1 MSYVFLNMWVSRQ
14 WQNSHFCLNYP
25 FNYKDRNRCLPI
37 LEAVIHNATLL
48 KCVISSHP
56 LQIPPTL
63 TSCLSDF
70 NNCYCSISVL
80 FSLLLFWKHC
90 ACLASII
97 ACQIPHY
104 LKSCN
109 MSFMEVPCGTHAPL
123 CHPLSSFC
131 FCASIYLRLSGLM
144 QFAYKMGEWI
154 SLIQFFRNRLNIRAN
169 EQVEFKSNMLAVTF
183 FQQFTAVIQRAD
195 CFIHDVKIK
204 TFINSKCNHKNTRRS
219 Q

>member
-1 MSYVFLNMWVSRQ
+1 MKSITEASVIPKNEQYSPEIMSYVFLNMWVSRQ

-25 FNYKDRNRCLPI
+25 FNYRDRNRCLPI

-109 MSFMEVPCGTHAPL
+109 VVYGGSLRYTRTS
-123 CHPLSSFC
+123 LSSSLFFLLLC
-131 FCASIYLRLSGLM
+131 FHLFEA
-144 QFAYKMGEWI
+144 
-154 SLIQFFRNRLNIRAN
+154 FR
-169 EQVEFKSNMLAVTF
+169 SDAV
-183 FQQFTAVIQRAD
+183 
-195 CFIHDVKIK
+195 CL
-204 TFINSKCNHKNTRRS
+204 
-219 Q
+219 